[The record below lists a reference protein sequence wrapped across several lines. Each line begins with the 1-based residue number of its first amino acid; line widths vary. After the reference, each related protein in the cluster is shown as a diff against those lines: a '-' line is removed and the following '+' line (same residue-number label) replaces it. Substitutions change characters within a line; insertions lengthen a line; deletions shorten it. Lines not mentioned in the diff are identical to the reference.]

1 MPKYTATFNVNLNE
15 QLTISI
21 NATNKLDASDAAD
34 VIAYE
39 IASDPGFLVQNL
51 QLECTSIEAET
62 PTYTPLT
69 TTEANSSPAHSN
81 EGQYT
86 SLASLYA
93 QRSEPCAP
101 CQGTSS
107 PTPGYTRLT

>member
-1 MPKYTATFNVNLNE
+1 MPKYTATFNVKLNE

-21 NATNKLDASDAAD
+21 NANSPLDASDAAD

-39 IASDPGFLVQNL
+39 IASDPGFLVENL
-51 QLECTSIEAET
+51 ELECTSVEAEA
-62 PTYTPLT
+62 PSYTPLT
-69 TTEANSSPAHSN
+69 TTEANSSSAHSN

-93 QRSEPCAP
+93 QRTEPCAP
-101 CQGTSS
+101 CQGSS
-107 PTPGYTRLT
+107 NPTPGYTRLT